1 LQFKPSLR
9 VVQVS
14 IVTGDGVGRQQGVAG
29 YLYHPAIF
37 RAVFAVLPVPGSIRV
52 VHFAGIGEWGNIMDD
67 YGLFPGNGRRGNRQ
81 WRTQQVNQKKGEGTV

>member
-1 LQFKPSLR
+1 
-9 VVQVS
+9 
-14 IVTGDGVGRQQGVAG
+14 
-29 YLYHPAIF
+29 
-37 RAVFAVLPVPGSIRV
+37 V